1 MIRLIRY
8 SLSGTMIN
16 RIKDVS
22 CGDFIKRISGEK
34 TIIIRDGKIVKME
47 QNIKIK
53 PIPKPTNKSSIVE
66 DNNIGVIDTETYKA
80 NDGTIKINALGFKTI
95 LDKEPVMYY
104 IEKVNA

>member
-22 CGDFIKRISGEK
+22 CGDFIKIISGEK